1 MHSHLAA
8 DPTRFVFVLQPEF
21 PISAAILAS
30 EALRIA
36 NQNSGQEHFAWQFV
50 SETGEQVRASNGM
63 RLRADADFEGAWR
76 ADVCLLFEGNLPT
89 QHVSRKLLAYLR
101 NASRFGAV
109 VGGVDT
115 GAFAL
120 SQAGLV
126 TKGSGSDVVLH
137 WEAVPA
143 FRERFP
149 SVTARNRIFLCDDHV
164 VSSAGGTATLDL
176 ILELIA
182 RFRGEPMANEVS
194 NALVHARREGETRQR
209 QDWKTEFGADS
220 VASGM
225 VRVMERN
232 LDFPLALGGL
242 AEHVGVPKRT
252 LARVCER
259 AFGISPMRLY
269 LRIRLQAARNLLF
282 YEEHAISDIAT
293 ACGFS
298 YPAAF
303 SRAFDAQFGMPPSE
317 FRKKLRKRQR
327 SIVQPEIHRL
337 IATSR

>member
-126 TKGSGSDVVLH
+126 TKGSGSGIQ
-137 WEAVPA
+137 
-143 FRERFP
+143 REI
-149 SVTARNRIFLCDDHV
+149 SIRNRAQQDFSVRRPCRV
-164 VSSAGGTATLDL
+164 FGG
-176 ILELIA
+176 
-182 RFRGEPMANEVS
+182 RNG
-194 NALVHARREGETRQR
+194 
-209 QDWKTEFGADS
+209 DS
-220 VASGM
+220 RPDS
-225 VRVMERN
+225 RTY
-232 LDFPLALGGL
+232 
-242 AEHVGVPKRT
+242 RT
-252 LARVCER
+252 LPRR
-259 AFGISPMRLY
+259 AHG
-269 LRIRLQAARNLLF
+269 Q
-282 YEEHAISDIAT
+282 
-293 ACGFS
+293 
-298 YPAAF
+298 
-303 SRAFDAQFGMPPSE
+303 
-317 FRKKLRKRQR
+317 
-327 SIVQPEIHRL
+327 
-337 IATSR
+337 